1 MKNII
6 FAILL
11 VVCGVAYAQKE
22 TVYTAKEL
30 EQKLETQRIGLKQEA
45 LENKVAAQDK
55 SIEEKIVA
63 HDKRIDEAQS
73 HLSNSISLINIGAA
87 FLVAATALGG
97 YLINRSN
104 RKATKEVKQEIEK
117 LKTDTNEE
125 VERIWDNADLVL
137 KNARLE
143 MNEKI
148 NEINSLLEK
157 AKGHVVN
164 IESFESNAKNLVEK
178 IQKNKEGGDNK
189 EIKAETKRTVK
200 EIDEKLPVGQYAFDD
215 WFLKGFDA
223 YNKKMY
229 EDAIFYFKKAFESN
243 EFKTKSDRNRAGVY
257 NNWGNALSDL
267 AQLKESEDMFEESF
281 EKYEK
286 ATQIDKNYAF
296 AYNNWGSALSDLAQ
310 LKNDEKL
317 FEAAFEKYD
326 MAIRID
332 EDYDEPYN
340 NWGAALMDL
349 TNIKGDIFERQE
361 IIKEK
366 LLKAYELG
374 NKTSVYNLT
383 CLYSLLNEKDE
394 AIEWFEKALK
404 ESKYTRG
411 DFKTEPELDN
421 LRQDPRFEEL
431 LNKYRPLNEEE

>member
-30 EQKLETQRIGLKQEA
+30 EQKLETQKIELKQQA
-45 LENKVAAQDK
+45 LEDKVVSQDKSIDDKIAAQDK
-55 SIEEKIVA
+55 RIEEANSHLDNSLSWLSIVA
-63 HDKRIDEAQS
+63 TLITVGLGFGGFFIISGNREARGKLEQEMED
-73 HLSNSISLINIGAA
+73 LRVKVAKDIEAVRADANIKIKN
-87 FLVAATALGG
+87 AL
-97 YLINRSN
+97 
-104 RKATKEVKQEIEK
+104 EEIE
-117 LKTDTNEE
+117 
-125 VERIWDNADLVL
+125 
-137 KNARLE
+137 
-143 MNEKI
+143 
-148 NEINSLLEK
+148 SLLGK
-157 AKGHVVN
+157 AKGSLGN
-164 IESFESNAKNLVEK
+164 IEVYESNAKNLVEK